1 MYCLVTNRLN
11 GGGGFLW
18 CFCTYVFGRAAGE
31 FGSIVE
37 NMLENAKII
46 IEIDVQ
52 IRFLYDKMI
61 VYD

>member
-1 MYCLVTNRLN
+1 MW
-11 GGGGFLW
+11 F
-18 CFCTYVFGRAAGE
+18 FFTYVFGRAAGE